1 MTFKKHDFV
10 EIEYTGKLED
20 GRVFDTTN
28 EEAAIKA
35 GLKNQN
41 SVFGPV
47 TVCIGEGHV
56 LKGIEDK
63 MQKVGEF
70 KAKLN
75 PEDAF
80 GKKDAKLLKLMPMK
94 LFHKEKINPMP
105 GLEINIDGTLGT
117 VRSVSGGRVIVDFN
131 HPLSGKAVEYEVKVI
146 REVTDALEKA
156 KAIFKNELRI
166 TDDILAFN
174 EGTLVIKEEK
184 FPDEVIDN
192 LKKRLMEVI
201 PEIKDVIKEKKA

>member
-28 EEAAIKA
+28 EEAAVKA

-131 HPLSGKAVEYEVKVI
+131 HPLSGKIVEYEVKVI

-166 TDDILAFN
+166 TDDILAFS

>member
-35 GLKNQN
+35 GIKNQN
-41 SVFGPV
+41 SIFGPV